1 VKRRCVINGRFLA
14 QRPTG
19 VQRYAIEVVTALD
32 HLLAGDASIRDR
44 WEFELISP
52 RGIVQYPTLKA
63 IVRREVGRLNGHLWE
78 QLELPSAARGA
89 WLVSLCNT
97 GPLVVRDQI
106 VAIHDASVFF
116 APAGYTPL
124 FRLWYRCMHRRL
136 ARCAARVVT
145 DSMFSRQELER
156 ACQLAASRSTVIP
169 LGADH
174 VVRREPDQSILVTHN
189 LHNRP
194 FVLAVGSLNPN
205 KNISALAVTARRLEE
220 RGMVLVVAGGANA
233 RIFGQ
238 GKSAVPPSTI
248 YLGYVTDAQLRA
260 LYESAVCLVFPSRYE
275 GFGLPPLESMV
286 CGCPVVVSK
295 AASLPEVCGGA
306 ALYVNP
312 DDSEEIADKVL
323 SVASDQGVRL
333 RLQSAGRIRA
343 REFSWE
349 STARRWLELLDRIA
363 PGSGR

>member
-1 VKRRCVINGRFLA
+1 MKRRCVINGRFLA

-32 HLLAGDASIRDR
+32 HLLVGDASIRDR

-52 RGIVQYPTLKA
+52 PGIVQYPTLKA

-78 QLELPSAARGA
+78 QIELPSAARGA

-124 FRLWYRCMHRRL
+124 FRLWYRFMHRRL
-136 ARCAARVVT
+136 ARTAAHIVT
-145 DSMFSRQELER
+145 DSIFSQKELER
-156 ACQLAASRSTVIP
+156 ACRPGPSRSTVIP

-174 VVRREPDQSILVTHN
+174 VVRRESDQSILVRHN
-189 LHNRP
+189 LHERP
-194 FVLAVGSLNPN
+194 FVLAVGTLNPN

-220 RGMVLVVAGGANA
+220 RGMALVVAGGANA

-238 GKSAVPPSTI
+238 SRTAVPSSTI

-260 LYESAVCLVFPSRYE
+260 LYEKAVCLVFPSRYE
-275 GFGLPPLESMV
+275 GFGLPPLESMR
-286 CGCPVVVSK
+286 CGCPVVASK
-295 AASLPEVCGGA
+295 AASVPEVCGDA
-306 ALYVNP
+306 ASYINP
-312 DDSEEIADKVL
+312 DDPEEIADKVL
-323 SVASDQGVRL
+323 SVASDEGLRV

-343 REFSWE
+343 REFRWE
-349 STARRWLELLDRIA
+349 STAHCWLEVIDRIVD
-363 PGSGR
+363 GSGR